1 MSSRHVVII
10 IISMTMDATQKNIYI
25 SAKHTIQEI
34 SDGKAITIAGD
45 SLGAKDGVGKTASFG
60 GAMAICMGGDG
71 NIYVAD
77 TYNNKIRQVSPNGL
91 VTTIAGDGNAGM
103 VNGAGDKAEFN
114 GPYGIAFTTSGN
126 NNILYV
132 SDNGNNLIRRI
143 TFPK

>member
-1 MSSRHVVII
+1 MW
-10 IISMTMDATQKNIYI
+10 A
-25 SAKHTIQEI
+25 
-34 SDGKAITIAGD
+34 
-45 SLGAKDGVGKTASFG
+45 
-60 GAMAICMGGDG
+60 
-71 NIYVAD
+71 
-77 TYNNKIRQVSPNGL
+77 NGL

-103 VNGAGDKAEFN
+103 VNGPGNKAEFS